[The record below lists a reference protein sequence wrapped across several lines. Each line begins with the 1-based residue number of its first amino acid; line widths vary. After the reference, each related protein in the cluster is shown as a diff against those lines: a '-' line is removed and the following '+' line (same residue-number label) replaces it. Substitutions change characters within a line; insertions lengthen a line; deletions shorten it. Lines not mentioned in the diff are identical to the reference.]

1 MHKLLKEENFIQRHQ
16 DLERFKRR
24 QAVVNAQ
31 RQNSSSKPG
40 AGAGAPKGGADP
52 TSTQYG
58 GTPSGQGNATGPKSS
73 SQEAQ
78 QISSSSTIVGSCLT
92 NTGEGRIDTAVNKS
106 YLLEIDQNLDYKSL
120 ICPLCFQYIYKTQ
133 TTVCGHSF
141 CTKCIDEYLII
152 KKTCFVC
159 DKVIRTTKGSVLLPC
174 FSIDDIITQL
184 IQNSDDPDVKIQW
197 ENQKC
202 EFTTW

>member
-1 MHKLLKEENFIQRHQ
+1 MHKLLEEENFIQRHQ

-24 QAVVNAQ
+24 QGSLNQVQ
-31 RQNSSSKPG
+31 RRSSPSTPG
-40 AGAGAPKGGADP
+40 AGAGTPNGGTDP
-52 TSTQYG
+52 ASSQYG
-58 GTPSGQGNATGPKSS
+58 STPSGQGNATGPKSS
-73 SQEAQ
+73 AQETQ
-78 QISSSSTIVGSCLT
+78 QISSSSPIVGSCLA
-92 NTGEGRIDTAVNKS
+92 NTTETRLAAASDKS

-120 ICPLCFQYIYKTQ
+120 ICPLCFQYIYKCQ

-159 DKVIRTTKGSVLLPC
+159 DKVIRTTKGSVLLSC
-174 FSIDDIITQL
+174 FSIDDVITQL

-197 ENQKC
+197 EN
-202 EFTTW
+202 